1 MSTTTRQGHA
11 TGTPVAAI
19 NFNEFW
25 TIVDPDANIGYH
37 KSVYFFDSNP
47 DKTVRLGGTIGPSL
61 TPAVLYLIVVP
72 TGTGNI
78 RWSGN
83 YDYGLQGTEVYN
95 NTTGALAAT
104 TTAVVINVVTRIAL
118 AIAGLTAGD
127 QVGIEFTG
135 DLDAAANTVSYHV
148 LGVEV
153 Q

>member
-1 MSTTTRQGHA
+1 MSTITRQGHA
-11 TGTPVAAI
+11 TGTPAAAI
-19 NFNEFW
+19 DFNEFW
-25 TIVDPDANIGYH
+25 TIVDPDANIGFH

-47 DKTVRLGGTIGPSL
+47 DKTVRIGGTIGPSP
-61 TPAVLYLIVVP
+61 TPAALYLIVVP

-83 YDYGLQGTEVYN
+83 FDYGLPGTETYN

-104 TTAVVINVVTRIAL
+104 TTAAVINVITRIAL
-118 AIAGLTAGD
+118 AVAGLTAGD

-135 DLDAAANTVSYHV
+135 DLDNALNTVSYHV

-153 Q
+153 R

>member
-1 MSTTTRQGHA
+1 MSTITRRGLA

-25 TIVDPDANIGYH
+25 AVPNPDANIGFH
-37 KSVYFFDSNP
+37 DSVYFFDSNP
-47 DKTVRLGGTIGPSL
+47 NKTVRIIGTIGPNL
-61 TPAVLYLIVVP
+61 TPAAVYLIVVP
-72 TGTGNI
+72 TATGNI

-135 DLDAAANTVSYHV
+135 DLNAAANTASYHV
-148 LGVEV
+148 LGVEIR
-153 Q
+153 